1 MRRSRFTCIFLL
13 FFVSSAFAKEPV
25 DLQMIT
31 KLKQEGFKNSQVMDI
46 LSDLTDIYGPR
57 LTGSTHL
64 KKASEWARDQLG
76 NWGLA
81 NAHLEAWGT
90 FGRGWETERYSIEMM
105 EPWYLNIYA
114 HPKAWTPGTDGE
126 ISGQP
131 VMITMEDDDFTEK
144 FAGKLKGAIVMLSSV
159 ADYEGHFE
167 AEATRLSDEELE
179 EEYMAPD
186 PKKRHGRSERYK
198 KYMKWRKWKKKVNR
212 FLVEEGAAAILES
225 GRLNDGTIRVMSG
238 GSYKT
243 TADSTL
249 PTLAIA
255 TEHYNLI
262 SRLLKKE
269 IAVKLVLN
277 IQNRFL
283 DDDSLGYNVLAEIP
297 GTDRKLKD
305 QVVMIGAHIDSWHGA
320 TGTTD
325 NGAGCA
331 VMMEVMRILKAV
343 GVKPRRTIRIGLWSG
358 EELGEFG
365 SEGYVKKHFGDRK
378 TMQLE
383 PEHEKFSAYYN
394 IDNGTGKIRG
404 IYLQGNDAARP
415 FFEAMFA
422 PFHDYGAETV
432 TIRNTTSTDHEAF
445 DKIGLPGF
453 QFIQDPID
461 YFGRTWH
468 TNMDFFDHAQE
479 SDLMQMSV
487 IVASIV
493 YHTAMR
499 EQKIPRKPLPESK
512 D

>member
-358 EELGEFG
+358 EELGAFG
-365 SEGYVKKHFGDRK
+365 SEG
-378 TMQLE
+378 
-383 PEHEKFSAYYN
+383 
-394 IDNGTGKIRG
+394 
-404 IYLQGNDAARP
+404 
-415 FFEAMFA
+415 
-422 PFHDYGAETV
+422 
-432 TIRNTTSTDHEAF
+432 
-445 DKIGLPGF
+445 
-453 QFIQDPID
+453 
-461 YFGRTWH
+461 
-468 TNMDFFDHAQE
+468 
-479 SDLMQMSV
+479 
-487 IVASIV
+487 
-493 YHTAMR
+493 
-499 EQKIPRKPLPESK
+499 
-512 D
+512 